1 MNALARV
8 NRIKAAETRHYS
20 KCGSCRNRTAQS
32 ASGLCITGF
41 RFFLSY
47 MGAIDRLIKSVVFVD

>member
-1 MNALARV
+1 MDAMARV
-8 NRIKAAETRHYS
+8 NRIKAAEARHYS
-20 KCGSCRNRTAQS
+20 KCGACRNRTAQS

-47 MGAIDRLIKSVVFVD
+47 TGAIDQLIKSIVYAD